1 MTVVYPQKFRKLRV
15 VEASK
20 SEAKGQSFL
29 AEAVMDIL
37 GDLQSATSL
46 LTDLGTAMA
55 KGMNAT
61 PQDIG
66 NAEIIVSQL
75 RALIR
80 TAGRS
85 PRSADQHLSRLLKMH
100 LQKIEEEIACPT
112 P

>member
-1 MTVVYPQKFRKLRV
+1 MTVIYPQKFRNLRI
-15 VEASK
+15 VEANQQEPK
-20 SEAKGQSFL
+20 PEATL

-55 KGMNAT
+55 KGMKAT

-85 PRSADQHLSRLLKMH
+85 PRTADQHLSRLLKMH
-100 LQKIEEEIACPT
+100 LQRIEEEIACPI